1 MIADRRQFN
10 VHADRS
16 QWEKVKDGD
25 RLSVS
30 YRVGKYTKTV
40 WGAEIR

>member
-1 MIADRRQFN
+1 MVADGRQFN
-10 VHADRS
+10 VQADRP
-16 QWEKVKDGD
+16 QWEKLKDGD
-25 RLSVS
+25 RITVS